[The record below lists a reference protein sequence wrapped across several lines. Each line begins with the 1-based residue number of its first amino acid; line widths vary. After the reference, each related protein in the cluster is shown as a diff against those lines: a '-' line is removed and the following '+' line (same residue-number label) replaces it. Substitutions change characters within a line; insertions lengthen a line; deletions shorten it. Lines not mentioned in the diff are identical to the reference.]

1 MLAFS
6 SRPKIVRIP
15 DSQYFD
21 RICGNN
27 VHLMGLYIFFRA
39 VAINGIMKDGVKFL
53 LFFLP
58 TSSGSGFPKM
68 MSEIAPTLAVAPLT
82 LVLISV

>member
-21 RICGNN
+21 RIYGNN
-27 VHLMGLYIFFRA
+27 VHLMGLYIFFRV

-53 LFFLP
+53 LFF
-58 TSSGSGFPKM
+58 FADVIRKRI
-68 MSEIAPTLAVAPLT
+68 SENDE
-82 LVLISV
+82 

>member
-53 LFFLP
+53 LFF
-58 TSSGSGFPKM
+58 FADVIRKRI
-68 MSEIAPTLAVAPLT
+68 SENDE
-82 LVLISV
+82 

>member
-53 LFFLP
+53 LFF
-58 TSSGSGFPKM
+58 FADVIRKQI
-68 MSEIAPTLAVAPLT
+68 SENDE
-82 LVLISV
+82 

>member
-53 LFFLP
+53 CFLP

-68 MSEIAPTLAVAPLT
+68 RSEIAPTLAVAPLT

>member
-1 MLAFS
+1 MLAFA

-53 LFFLP
+53 LFF
-58 TSSGSGFPKM
+58 FADVIRKRI
-68 MSEIAPTLAVAPLT
+68 SENDE
-82 LVLISV
+82 